1 MILKFRSYLLLGL
14 FSVVSILAWGQKN
27 EACWL
32 SAKYQQMGTSWQIKA
47 CMPSSDQSYRDQLSD
62 TIKQLIDSL
71 NTIFSD
77 YDPDSELNRA
87 TAQAH
92 QQPVVLSSPLTA
104 VIEQSLAIA
113 RQTGGAF
120 DISIGPLSRLWRRA
134 FRRQVFPEKE
144 AIRAARRK
152 VNYRWIQLEGNTLRL
167 KRPGMRLDLG
177 GIAKGKTVDYIAD
190 LLENQGITHYLI
202 DGGGDIRV
210 LGHPPNQSAWR
221 IELPGGAVR
230 EMNSGAIATSG
241 DQYRYLEYQGQ
252 RYSHLID
259 PRTGYGVQG
268 QHTVT
273 VAASTAAAADAW
285 ASVCSIVPPHKARRM
300 LQNTNH
306 HLFYLP
312 K

>member
-1 MILKFRSYLLLGL
+1 MQ
-14 FSVVSILAWGQKN
+14 SILALFFCTVFVFHASGQ
-27 EACWL
+27 L
-32 SAKYQQMGTSWQIKA
+32 PIVIHHQQMGTQWRVVAYPADSATSI
-47 CMPSSDQSYRDQLSD
+47 SSSLELEVRQLV
-62 TIKQLIDSL
+62 DSL
-71 NTIFSD
+71 NMVFSD
-77 YDPDSELNRA
+77 YDPYSELNRA
-87 TAQAH
+87 AAQAH
-92 QQPVVLSSPLTA
+92 QQPVALSSPLTA
-104 VIEQSLAIA
+104 VIQQSLAIA

-152 VNYRWIQLEGNTLRL
+152 VNYRWIQLEGNILRL

-177 GIAKGKTVDYIAD
+177 GIAKGKTVDYIAS

-221 IELPGGAVR
+221 IELPGGVVR

-268 QHTVT
+268 QNTVT
-273 VAASTAAAADAW
+273 VVASTAAAADAW
-285 ASVCSIVPPHKARRM
+285 ASVCSIIPVSQARRM
-300 LQNTNH
+300 LQKTNH